1 MTGNGRDLRALFSS
15 NDRRLEAAEAFTNRQ
30 GQWELVQSAL
40 TEHLARIAATSI
52 DVEDLE
58 APRSNIL
65 VFHGVGGIGKTTFSR
80 TLEATL
86 AGAGG
91 RPARWGEPAW
101 PARPALLPV
110 RIDLARSA
118 GTDFERIILTLRLAL
133 AAHLGRPLPAFD
145 IALKRYWEH
154 QHPGESLEE
163 YLNRGGL
170 AARFGK
176 ALPQQ
181 VQSVLS
187 DVAQALLLPG
197 TVGTAVG
204 AFTGALTTALRERR
218 QTVRA
223 LAACHRLA
231 DLLDAE
237 PDLDSL
243 SYYPHLLAFE
253 LSRLPA
259 DQAVVPVVLL
269 DTFEDTGTR
278 THRDLERLLQRLV
291 WLMPNAFFIVTGR
304 GRLQWADAALEGQLD
319 YTGPTAWPGLAGQAI
334 PGPRPAGA
342 SAGPGRQVLIG
353 DFSPEDCT
361 DYLARRLTR
370 NGQPLIAPALR
381 EVIAEQSHGL
391 PLYLD
396 LAAHRFLELHR
407 TGRSPSAGDFG
418 TDFPALLTRTLA
430 DLTPD
435 ERHLLRAVSLLDAF
449 DLPLATATAGLPHL
463 SAAARMVERPFVRR
477 DDFALWPYHL
487 HALIRS
493 TLRTADDATD
503 DRWTDTDWKQAASR
517 ALAALGGQWQAAP
530 GPDRRFLVGCLRQGL
545 ALARDH
551 RLDLDWLTDAAFAYT
566 DDYVWEPLPL
576 PARDGDEEI
585 ATGADAL
592 AALLSAL
599 ARRQHEHRSTTVSRL
614 TEVLESGLL
623 PAELADLALYY
634 RAKAYRDLGQ
644 AEASRD
650 GMRRVAD
657 GGGRLAPDAA
667 RGLAHLARVSGDF
680 PAALATAR
688 TLGWPGR
695 GNRVLGDIRFAHG
708 DMAQAATAFT
718 TARTEAEQH
727 GNRGEQAIAQANL
740 ALTYAF
746 ADPDRAGEEITLAE
760 HLLTGLDQRATAVT
774 VQVAALARQAGTLAT
789 LDEARTLRTEI
800 HEAGITAAQAAL
812 ELALVFHHA
821 VTGEQDKARAA
832 ITRLTELTRN
842 GDYRYCVAA
851 AHHMADL
858 RMPEPSAVS
867 WLDGPDTV
875 RARWRDLVQARRDQL
890 RAQQ

>member
-40 TEHLARIAATSI
+40 AEHLARIAAASF

-58 APRSNIL
+58 APRTNVL

-86 AGAGG
+86 AGAGE

-163 YLNRGGL
+163 YLTRGGL

-204 AFTGALTTALRERR
+204 ALTGALTTALRERR

-231 DLLDAE
+231 DVLDAE
-237 PDLDSL
+237 PDLDAL

-253 LSRLPA
+253 LARLPA

-291 WLMPNAFFIVTGR
+291 WLMPNAFFVVTGR
-304 GRLQWADAALEGQLD
+304 GRLQWADTGLEGQLD
-319 YTGPTAWPGLAGQAI
+319 YTGSTSWPGLAGQAV
-334 PGPRPAGA
+334 PGPRPGGNPTGA
-342 SAGPGRQVLIG
+342 GRQVLIG

-370 NGQPLIAPALR
+370 DGRPLIAPALR

-407 TGRSPSAGDFG
+407 TGRTPSAGDFG
-418 TDFPALLTRTLA
+418 ADFPALLTRTLA

-449 DLPLATATAGLPHL
+449 DLPLAAATAGLSHL

-503 DRWTDTDWKQAASR
+503 DRWTDTDWTQAASR
-517 ALAALGGQWQAAP
+517 ALAALGAQWQAAP
-530 GPDRRFLVGCLRQGL
+530 GPDRRLLVGCLRQGL

-551 RLDLDWLTDAAFAYT
+551 RLDLGWLTDAAFAYT

-592 AALLSAL
+592 AELLSAL

-614 TEVLESGLL
+614 TEVLDSGLL

-644 AEASRD
+644 AAESRD

-657 GGGRLAPDAA
+657 RGGRLAPDAA

-695 GNRVLGDIRFAHG
+695 GSRVLGDIHFAHG
-708 DMAQAATAFT
+708 DMSQAATAFT

-746 ADPDRAGEEITLAE
+746 ADPGRADEEIALAE
-760 HLLTGLDQRATAVT
+760 HLLTGLDQRATALT
-774 VQVAALARQAGTLAT
+774 VQVAALARQAGTLTT

-800 HEAGITAAQAAL
+800 HAAGITAAHAAL

-821 VTGEQDKARAA
+821 VAGEQDKAQAA
-832 ITRLTELTRN
+832 VTRLTELTRT
-842 GDYRYCVAA
+842 GDYRYCVDA
-851 AHHMADL
+851 AHHMAGL
-858 RMPEPSAVS
+858 RMSEPSTVS

-890 RAQQ
+890 RAQP